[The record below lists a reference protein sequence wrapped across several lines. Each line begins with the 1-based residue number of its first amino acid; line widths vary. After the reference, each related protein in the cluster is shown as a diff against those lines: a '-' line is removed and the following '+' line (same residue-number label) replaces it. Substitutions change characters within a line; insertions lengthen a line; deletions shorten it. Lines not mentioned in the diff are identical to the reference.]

1 MLFLATGIDRE
12 ASVVFV
18 RSHVHEHVELA
29 YLLQCTAHVGELS
42 RMIQFREKGDQD
54 QHVELTR
61 DLALQFN
68 HRYGPTF
75 TVRGRSAPRWR
86 HASPT

>member
-29 YLLQCTAHVGELS
+29 YLLHA
-42 RMIQFREKGDQD
+42 R
-54 QHVELTR
+54 
-61 DLALQFN
+61 
-68 HRYGPTF
+68 PT
-75 TVRGRSAPRWR
+75 SASCP
-86 HASPT
+86 A